1 MAKYTQE
8 QEAIRQAIANFLGA
22 LLMNSMF
29 TETEAKENVIAIFC
43 EELTKYVSDGGLD
56 IQAAK
61 PMLKS
66 TLWIL
71 EKRREELNMSYK
83 ELGLSDNPVN
93 SDLDQLIELL
103 NNYINKL

>member
-1 MAKYTQE
+1 MSKYTQE

-29 TETEAKENVIAIFC
+29 TESEAKENVIAIFC

-61 PMLKS
+61 PLLKS
-66 TLWIL
+66 TLWVL
-71 EKRREELNMSYK
+71 EKRKEELNTSYK
-83 ELGLSDNPVN
+83 ELGEMHNGS
-93 SDLDQLIELL
+93 
-103 NNYINKL
+103 

>member
-22 LLMNSMF
+22 LLINSMF
-29 TETEAKENVIAIFC
+29 KESEAKENVIAIFC
-43 EELTKYVSDGGLD
+43 EELVKYVSDGGLD

-61 PMLKS
+61 PLLKS

-71 EKRREELNMSYK
+71 EKRREELNTSFN
-83 ELGLSDNPVN
+83 ELGLSNIPAN

>member
-1 MAKYTQE
+1 MSKYTQE

-29 TETEAKENVIAIFC
+29 TESEAKENVIAIFC

-61 PMLKS
+61 PLLKS
-66 TLWIL
+66 TLWVI
-71 EKRREELNMSYK
+71 EKRKEELNTSYK
-83 ELGLSDNPVN
+83 ELGLSDKPAN

>member
-29 TETEAKENVIAIFC
+29 KESEAKENVIAIFC
-43 EELTKYVSDGGLD
+43 EELVKYVSDGGLD

-61 PMLKS
+61 PLLKS

-71 EKRREELNMSYK
+71 EKRREELNTSFN
-83 ELGLSDNPVN
+83 ELGLSNIPVN

>member
-1 MAKYTQE
+1 MSKYTQE

-22 LLMNSMF
+22 LLTNSMF
-29 TETEAKENVIAIFC
+29 TESEAKENVIAIFC

-61 PMLKS
+61 PLLKS
-66 TLWIL
+66 TLWVL
-71 EKRREELNMSYK
+71 EKRKEELNTSYK
-83 ELGLSDNPVN
+83 ELGLSDKPAN